1 MLHWVWCCL
10 VMVDSCISAFLLG
23 GLVLSASCCACCLF
37 VASFPWCCMVAMD
50 AQRWEQV
57 ELSVSIMV
65 CNGASFASIMS
76 SACLG
81 TGVVM
86 WWSCTTKV
94 DFADLVMSLTG
105 QYWHYTSTALAHSG
119 AVWRL
124 SLQFFFRL
132 CDLLRF
138 TPNCL
143 WQQNLAAS
151 RFCTGMVSQHAW
163 QRLESRAICGNFYGG
178 LCQGSRPTSGKQYA
192 VDSVLVNCGLLWLG
206 LTPNGDGNCYESDQ
220 CGCWQPKCYELGGPA
235 AELQLDI
242 TLLHC

>member
-1 MLHWVWCCL
+1 M
-10 VMVDSCISAFLLG
+10 
-23 GLVLSASCCACCLF
+23 LSASCCACCLF
-37 VASFPWCCMVAMD
+37 VASFPWCCMFAMD

-57 ELSVSIMV
+57 ELSVPIMV

-105 QYWHYTSTALAHSG
+105 QYWHYMSTALAHSG

-163 QRLESRAICGNFYGG
+163 QRLEQFVATFMAACVKGPDPLPGNSTQWILCWSIVAYCGWDSLPMVMAIAMKVTNAAV
-178 LCQGSRPTSGKQYA
+178 GSRSVTNW
-192 VDSVLVNCGLLWLG
+192 VDPRQNYSLISFCCTASLTASDGLSQASW
-206 LTPNGDGNCYESDQ
+206 
-220 CGCWQPKCYELGGPA
+220 
-235 AELQLDI
+235 
-242 TLLHC
+242 